1 MQRVRP
7 SSIELNVVPAPAQRL
22 RKLTAAVIAATSL
35 ATASSYCS
43 AAAEF
48 KLGDNAGVT
57 AGFGLRTSY
66 TSLQRAAPNGTDRS
80 NDFNLDNV
88 RLYLG
93 GHYGS
98 VIKGTFNTERTGG
111 PASSGGDGIRVMD
124 AIAQFEFTDSFNF
137 WIGRMLPPSDRAN
150 LAGPF
155 YALPYSYPGIVSNY
169 PNLAVGRDN
178 GGMVWGKFVGGKV
191 TYSIGAFEGHNK
203 NAALS
208 GATDKL
214 LYAARLNVNF

>member
-35 ATASSYCS
+35 ATASSYCG

-66 TSLQRAAPNGTDRS
+66 TSLQRGAPNGTDRS

-93 GHYGS
+93 GHYGN
-98 VIKGTFNTERTGG
+98 VIKGTFNTERRGG
-111 PASSGGDGIRVMD
+111 AASGNGDSDSVRVMD
-124 AIAQFEFTDSFNF
+124 AIAQFEFTEPFNVWF
-137 WIGRMLPPSDRAN
+137 GRMLPPSDRAN

-155 YALPYSYPGIVSNY
+155 
-169 PNLAVGRDN
+169 
-178 GGMVWGKFVGGKV
+178 
-191 TYSIGAFEGHNK
+191 
-203 NAALS
+203 
-208 GATDKL
+208 
-214 LYAARLNVNF
+214 